1 MISFRV
7 QPCTFDLK
15 SGRAYETKDSLL
27 QLYQGTRY
35 KPKPYTPDFLVE
47 LKDKKYCFLEIKH
60 SQWIKKNPECLTY
73 PDLFLDFGERL
84 IVISEDGLR
93 SALDYNLRLLRP
105 HIGEQSSDKT
115 IRTLRQLPPGER
127 MLGQFLSKYQ
137 LSQAEALRAVLDG
150 WLSVELSRK
159 RLGPR
164 SLAAPTNQSLS
175 HLEVLPL

>member
-1 MISFRV
+1 MISFRP
-7 QPCTFDLK
+7 QPCTFDLNT
-15 SGRAYETKDSLL
+15 GRAYERKAALL
-27 QLYQGTRY
+27 ERFKGTHY

-47 LKDKKYCFLEIKH
+47 LQTEKRCFLEIRH
-60 SQWIKKNPECLTY
+60 SRWIQNPPQCLEL
-73 PDLFLDFGERL
+73 PDLFFDFGERL
-84 IVISEDGLR
+84 IVISENGLR

-115 IRTLRQLPPGER
+115 IRTLCQLPPGER

-137 LSQAEALRAVLDG
+137 LSQADALRAILEG